1 MLLIIRALQLKQT
14 RNVEEEQQRQKN
26 LILIATTYIVYS
38 IIERAFTSFEYRFYL
53 LVSMTIGGLVAKE
66 KGYFD
71 QALNRVMDVLGQKKV
86 A

>member
-14 RNVEEEQQRQKN
+14 HNVEEEQKRQKN
-26 LILIATTYIVYS
+26 LILIAMTYIVYS
-38 IIERAFTSFEYRFYL
+38 IVERTFTSFEYRFYL
-53 LVSMTIGGLVAKE
+53 LVIMTMGGLFAKE

-71 QALNRVMDVLGQKKV
+71 QTLSRLMEMLGQKKI